1 MTTPKEDD
9 DLPLGLREATIMNYG
24 GGASSI
30 SEPKI
35 APKPVSKPVNVSSD
49 AIIPNAILQSLKG
62 PEIAQDL
69 NNELAIAQKRLADGD
84 KTATKDIEHLL
95 QEIAKSQRK
104 SPMSGL
110 NPTIQNQAT
119 EEIDGDQ
126 PPGIGES
133 TTMNYG
139 SSKGSTTNTEFPTKL
154 ATEIGVG
161 ALTGAYVG
169 KKQRK
174 NDVIKS
180 EQEKIRIANLPP
192 EMRPVN
198 VDSLQ
203 RYINSQLQHPVPL
216 DKLRELT
223 GMDIRTMS
231 EAQKAIKQI
240 QGSEASR
247 DPIVRNVD
255 GSRRTV
261 AYKTTSAQQ
270 PIDISQFA
278 VEPPTFFNKATNALT
293 NTAKAIPSVANKY
306 ISPIASGALAVP
318 QLMESG
324 TNYLQNKPVDPTQVA
339 SGLGGLAMMSRSPLL
354 SIPGLLAQIPYINKH
369 KNEIANALSMGEI
382 NPTAFPLG
390 SPSSMETVGDLS
402 K

>member
-1 MTTPKEDD
+1 MTKEDD
-9 DLPLGLREATIMNYG
+9 DLPPGLREATQINYG
-24 GGASSI
+24 VGTKHTN
-30 SEPKI
+30 EPKPE
-35 APKPVSKPVNVSSD
+35 PKLVSKPVNVSSD
-49 AIIPNAILQSLKG
+49 AIIPNAILQSLKS
-62 PEIAQDL
+62 PEISQDL

-110 NPTIQNQAT
+110 NPTIQN
-119 EEIDGDQ
+119 EESEVVSGDQ

-133 TTMNYG
+133 TPMNYG
-139 SSKGSTTNTEFPTKL
+139 TNKNETTETQFPTKL

-161 ALTGAYVG
+161 ALTGAYIG

-174 NDVIKS
+174 NDLIRS
-180 EQEKIRIANLPP
+180 EQEKIRIASLPP

-198 VDSLQ
+198 VESLQ

-216 DKLRELT
+216 DKLSQLT

-231 EAQKAIKQI
+231 EAQKAIKVI
-240 QGSEASR
+240 QGTEASR
-247 DPIVRNVD
+247 DPIIRNID
-255 GSRRTV
+255 GSKRTV

-278 VEPPTFFNKATNALT
+278 VEPPTFFNKAVNAVS
-293 NTAKAIPSVANKY
+293 NTAKSIPSTANKY
-306 ISPIASGALAVP
+306 LTPIASGALAVP

-354 SIPGLLAQIPYINKH
+354 SVPGFLAQIPFLNKH
-369 KNEIANALSMGEI
+369 KNEIANALSMSEV
-382 NPTAFPLG
+382 NPTAFPSG
-390 SPSSMETVGDLS
+390 SPLGMETVGDLS